1 MKEQISENIS
11 TKYMRSMCK
20 KPFQLKEEDEIMP
33 FQQKKSVPFHCL
45 IFRNQTKEG
54 GNRHKS
60 YHSYQLNGEDKHHST
75 AYADYLL

>member
-33 FQQKKSVPFHCL
+33 FQQKV
-45 IFRNQTKEG
+45 
-54 GNRHKS
+54 
-60 YHSYQLNGEDKHHST
+60 YHST
-75 AYADYLL
+75 AWYFGTKLKKVVIDIKAIIATS